1 MKPEYILAALILLA
15 FGIVGEMDFREAT
28 AESCRIPLG
37 PARAIPLGAEVEI
50 VGSSGCKVD
59 VLLRDG
65 TLVKGANARDYTK
78 QRTAREG

>member
-1 MKPEYILAALILLA
+1 MKTFMVSAVLLLA
-15 FGIVGEMDFREAT
+15 LGIVGKMDYEEAT
-28 AESCRIPLG
+28 ASSCRLPLG
-37 PARAIPLGAEVEI
+37 PARAIPLGAPVEI

-65 TLVKGANARDYTK
+65 TLVKGANARDYTT